1 MNASQKIGKHKQ
13 WVVVILNYTSKIKM
27 LTIYGNSY
35 IKLNSSTTTQ
45 ANVINGIAGQII
57 LLIIG
62 ENIFIRY

>member
-27 LTIYGNSY
+27 LTFYGNSY

-45 ANVINGIAGQII
+45 ANVINSIAGQII